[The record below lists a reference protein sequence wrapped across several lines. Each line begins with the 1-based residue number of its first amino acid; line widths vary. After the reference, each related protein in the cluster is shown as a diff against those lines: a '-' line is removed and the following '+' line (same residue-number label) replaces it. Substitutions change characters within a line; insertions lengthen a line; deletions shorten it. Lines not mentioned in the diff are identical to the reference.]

1 MDRVLE
7 FHALFAWSAYGRPLT
22 PSNFLFV
29 KVSSRFGD
37 ARQGRGAV
45 VKRCLWTPCI
55 YQKPS
60 HAFLH
65 ACMHAFNPQ
74 TASRP
79 HLGIRG
85 HGRSF
90 QTVTCPPMTQIFGAV
105 YPRCASGEM
114 GRVWGGLTTGE
125 RSLPPDSMNR
135 ASPRPV
141 LENGPRNGA
150 YFWPQ
155 FLPRAFLG
163 PQTGVWVCGENNPR
177 NARFRHRDRNCCLE
191 LTKA

>member
-1 MDRVLE
+1 MPISRISGFRRGFTD
-7 FHALFAWSAYGRPLT
+7 
-22 PSNFLFV
+22 
-29 KVSSRFGD
+29 VSVS
-37 ARQGRGAV
+37 V
-45 VKRCLWTPCI
+45 VAELKRCLWTPFM
-55 YQKPS
+55 YQKCL
-60 HAFLH
+60 HAFP
-65 ACMHAFNPQ
+65 HAFMHFTMSQ

-85 HGRSF
+85 HGRSS
-90 QTVTCPPMTQIFGAV
+90 QTVPCPPMTRICLSV

-150 YFWPQ
+150 FFWPQ